1 MKILLLISFFLL
13 SAISFCQ
20 TQKDSLF
27 KADIE
32 VLVEELEF
40 MYGYDQTLREYT
52 FYKTFDKSETNRV
65 EALSDSLRAEALK
78 EISFTSDSL
87 VRKIFKYYINPQDAL
102 HTQRVID
109 ITKKYGFPSS
119 KRIKQFYNQ
128 EFEDPEFN
136 PIIILIHSPKEF
148 WEELKVMMKNEYQ
161 NGDISQCDYGYL
173 LWQFSGRKSFKP
185 MLDNGF
191 EMVEKDGRSVLTST
205 CD

>member
-1 MKILLLISFFLL
+1 MKILLLVSFFLL

-40 MYGYDQTLREYT
+40 MYGYDQTLREYA
-52 FYKTFDKSETNRV
+52 FYKTFDKSETNRI

-87 VRKIFKYYINPQDAL
+87 VRKIFKHYINPQDAL

-109 ITKKYGFPSS
+109 ITKKYGFPSA
-119 KRIKQFYNQ
+119 KRIKQFYDQ

-161 NGDISQCDYGYL
+161 NGSISQCDYGYL
-173 LWQFSGRKSFKP
+173 LWQFTGRKSFKP

-191 EMVEKDGRSVLTST
+191 KMVEEEGRPVLTST